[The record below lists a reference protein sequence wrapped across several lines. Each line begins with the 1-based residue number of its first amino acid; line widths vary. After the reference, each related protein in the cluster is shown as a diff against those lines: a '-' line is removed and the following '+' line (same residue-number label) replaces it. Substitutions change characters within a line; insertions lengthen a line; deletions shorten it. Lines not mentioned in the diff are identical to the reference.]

1 VINLK
6 NIFVGFL
13 ISFIG
18 SIPLG
23 YLNVV
28 GFEIFKKQGLQP
40 TFVYLFGVVI
50 IEFLVVYFSL
60 IFAKKLAE
68 NKKITRFIEGFSVL
82 FMFVLAVVFYCSANA
97 KSDFS
102 TSFNHPPFVLG
113 IVLSGLNFI
122 QIPFWTGWNVYL
134 LNRNYI
140 EISNTRKY
148 FYVIGTTLGTFSGML
163 VLILSLN
170 YFASNV
176 DFIAKYLLKII
187 IPVVFLSLGIFQGI
201 QFYQKYI
208 KPKKD

>member
-1 VINLK
+1 MINLK

-28 GFEIFKKQGLQP
+28 GFEIYKKQGLQP
-40 TFVYLFGVVI
+40 TFFYLSGVVV
-50 IEFLVVYFSL
+50 IEFLVIYFSL

-68 NKKITRFIEGFSVL
+68 NKKLTRFIEGFSVL

-102 TSFNHPPFVLG
+102 TSFNYSPFVLG

-122 QIPFWTGWNVYL
+122 QIPFWTAWNLYL
-134 LNRNYI
+134 LNGNYI

-163 VLILSLN
+163 VLILSLH
-170 YFASNV
+170 YFATNI
-176 DFIAKYLLKII
+176 DFIAKYLVKII
-187 IPVVFLSLGIFQGI
+187 IPAVFLSLGIFQGI
-201 QFYQKYI
+201 QFYKKYL
-208 KPKKD
+208 KNNF

>member
-1 VINLK
+1 MINLK

-28 GFEIFKKQGLQP
+28 GFEIYKKQGLQP

-68 NKKITRFIEGFSVL
+68 NKKLTRFIEGFSVL
-82 FMFVLAVVFYCSANA
+82 FMFVLAGIFYCSANA
-97 KSDFS
+97 SNGFS
-102 TSFNHPPFVLG
+102 NTFSYSPFVLG
-113 IVLSGLNFI
+113 IVLSCLNFI

-163 VLILSLN
+163 VLILSLH

-187 IPVVFLSLGIFQGI
+187 IPVVFLCLGIFQGI
-201 QFYQKYI
+201 QFYKKYL
-208 KPKKD
+208 KYNF